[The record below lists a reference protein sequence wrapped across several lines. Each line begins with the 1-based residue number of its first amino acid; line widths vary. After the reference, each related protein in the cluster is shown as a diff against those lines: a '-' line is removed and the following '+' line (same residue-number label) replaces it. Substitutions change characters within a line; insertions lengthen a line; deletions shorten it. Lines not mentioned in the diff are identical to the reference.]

1 MTILNY
7 EHVVI
12 LPPLLKSGDT
22 IGICAPA
29 RYLRLEDALQ
39 AIKSLEEYG
48 FKVVMG
54 PNIGRIHHQ
63 WSAPDRER
71 AAEIQDFIDHPDI
84 KAIFTARGGYGTV
97 RIIDQI
103 DFSPLKKHPK
113 WFVGFSDITVLLSH
127 VWTQYHL
134 PSLHSPMLINFRENT
149 SESKESIFIQL
160 TTGRGML
167 RGTSGLPGSTRGRI
181 IGGNLSVLYSLVG
194 SPSFTDIEDKIL
206 VLEDVDEYLYH
217 IDRMLYGL
225 SRAGV
230 FNRLAGLVVGSFTKI
245 KDNSIPFGANI
256 KELFL
261 HHFGQGKIPVA
272 FDANIG
278 HHEDQRAFIHGA
290 DAELVV
296 DSSGN
301 WHLSWQL
308 T

>member
-1 MTILNY
+1 
-7 EHVVI
+7 
-12 LPPLLKSGDT
+12 
-22 IGICAPA
+22 
-29 RYLRLEDALQ
+29 
-39 AIKSLEEYG
+39 
-48 FKVVMG
+48 MG
-54 PNIGRIHHQ
+54 RNIGRTYHQ
-63 WSAPDRER
+63 WSAPDKDR
-71 AAEIQDFIDHPDI
+71 AAEIQDFIFHSDI
-84 KAIFTARGGYGTV
+84 KAIFSARGGYGAV

-113 WFVGFSDITVLLSH
+113 WFVGFSDITVLLCH

-134 PSLHSPMLINFRENT
+134 PSLHAPMLINFRENT
-149 SESKESIFIQL
+149 NESIQSVINQL

-167 RGTSGLPGSTRGRI
+167 RGTSGLPGSTRGRLV
-181 IGGNLSVLYSLVG
+181 GGNLSVLYSLVG
-194 SPSFTDIEDKIL
+194 SPSFPDMAEKIL

-230 FNRLAGLVVGSFTKI
+230 FERLAGLVLGSFTKI
-245 KDNSIPFGANI
+245 KDNSIPFGLNI

-261 HHFGQGKIPVA
+261 HHFGPRKIPVA

-278 HHEDQRAFIHGA
+278 HHEDQRSFIHGA

-301 WHLSWQL
+301 WHMSWQL
-308 T
+308 I